1 MSPDPFRNLL
11 LRAMDADD
19 LARLTPDLAPVDM
32 AEGALIAAAGAE
44 TDTVCFMETGVASY
58 AAVAGDGTRIG
69 VAMVGCEGLVEW
81 HGLLDSPAST
91 HEVTVAV
98 GPASAYRLPAA
109 RLRHAAHAS
118 PALQSLLLRFVQ
130 STMVQLSRTAASNLC
145 DPVERRL
152 CRWLLMNHDRLE
164 GDEIRLTHQQV
175 GQMLGVRRASVT
187 DALHVLEGDG
197 LIRCTRGSIV
207 VRDRARLRQCAG
219 DSYGV
224 PEATYN
230 RLIASFGKDR

>member
-1 MSPDPFRNLL
+1 MDPD
-11 LRAMDADD
+11 DWG
-19 LARLTPDLAPVDM
+19 RLVPYLDPVDLP
-32 AEGALIAAAGAE
+32 EGALIAAAGAE
-44 TDTVCFMETGVASY
+44 TDSVCFMEAGVASY
-58 AAVAGDGTRIG
+58 AAVAADGTRVG

-81 HGLLDSPAST
+81 HGLLDSPASA
-91 HEVTVAV
+91 HEVTIGV

-109 RLRHAAHAS
+109 RLQEVAGAS
-118 PALQSLLLRFVQ
+118 PALQNLLLRFVQ
-130 STMVQLSRTAASNLC
+130 AMVVQLSRTAVSNLC

-207 VRDRARLRQCAG
+207 VRERARLRQCAG
-219 DSYGV
+219 DSYGA
-224 PEATYN
+224 PEAAYN
-230 RLIASFGKDR
+230 RLIARFGKDA